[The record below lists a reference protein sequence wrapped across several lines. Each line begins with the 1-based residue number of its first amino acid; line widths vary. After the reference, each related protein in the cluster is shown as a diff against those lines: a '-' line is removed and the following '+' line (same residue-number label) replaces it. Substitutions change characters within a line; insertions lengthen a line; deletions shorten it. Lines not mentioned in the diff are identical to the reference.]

1 MCVSPWWQ
9 AYFFSVHRSPLML
22 ISWICERCWS
32 SSQLTLF
39 FSKIHVENNPYRG
52 SQLFFVLNCVL
63 FSEPSCIYIRLAGM
77 KFIFDKSHVVHKGF
91 HDHFNPQVFMNKQ
104 GGQTI
109 DVCGIERQPRRYDV
123 VKVKIHVRPYDVVY
137 VKVHVRRYDV
147 VYVRHAR
154 RCDVVYAI
162 HESVVHVTT

>member
-1 MCVSPWWQ
+1 
-9 AYFFSVHRSPLML
+9 
-22 ISWICERCWS
+22 
-32 SSQLTLF
+32 
-39 FSKIHVENNPYRG
+39 
-52 SQLFFVLNCVL
+52 
-63 FSEPSCIYIRLAGM
+63 
-77 KFIFDKSHVVHKGF
+77 
-91 HDHFNPQVFMNKQ
+91 MNKQ

-123 VKVKIHVRPYDVVY
+123 VNVKIHVRPYDVVY

-147 VYVRHAR
+147 VYVRNAR